1 MSRNGI
7 LAIAAAIG
15 AAGILQGCLVSS
27 SSRTEYSGRHIARS
41 TFDQIEVSKT
51 RKDFV
56 LATLGEPTSKRMLED
71 GTELWKW
78 SYRRSKSSRGSVLLL
93 LAANNTTESE
103 GATYVQFRDGVVVNA
118 WQD

>member
-1 MSRNGI
+1 MSKRG
-7 LAIAAAIG
+7 LLVIACAIG
-15 AAGILQGCLVSS
+15 AAGVMQGCLVSS
-27 SSRTEYSGRHIARS
+27 SSRTEFSGRHIARS
-41 TFDQIEVSKT
+41 TFEQIEEGKT

-56 LATLGEPTSKRMLED
+56 LATLGEPTSKRALDD

-78 SYRRSKSSRGSVLLL
+78 NYRRSKSSRGSVLLL

-103 GATYVQFRDGVVVNA
+103 GATYVQFRDDVVVSA